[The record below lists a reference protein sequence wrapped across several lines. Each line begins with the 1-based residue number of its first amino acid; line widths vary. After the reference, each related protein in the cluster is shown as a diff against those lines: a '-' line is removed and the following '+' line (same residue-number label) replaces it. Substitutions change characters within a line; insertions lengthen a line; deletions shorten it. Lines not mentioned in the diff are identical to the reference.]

1 MNASKIEMVKEILI
15 EATAELERAT
25 EKFPKPEHTTIALME
40 EVGELAQ
47 ALLHL
52 KEKADNTLTTQMNLR
67 ENVYKEGTQVIAMVL
82 RILTEGD
89 QSIRH
94 KGSYCSY
101 AGCKQKHIGGP
112 CALCYE

>member
-1 MNASKIEMVKEILI
+1 MNNLKAKMVKEIL
-15 EATAELERAT
+15 LESIT
-25 EKFPKPEHTTIALME
+25 ETLNAQKKFPEPTHTTIALME

-52 KEKADNTLTTQMNLR
+52 KEKADGTLSRQGELR
-67 ENVYKEGTQVIAMVL
+67 NNVRQEGVQVIAMVL

-89 QSIRH
+89 QSIEF
-94 KGSYCSY
+94 KGNYCHYLS
-101 AGCKQKHIGGP
+101 CKQRHIGGP